1 MFLSM
6 SLISCFPWEL
16 AQTYLARY
24 PLDILFIRCFLCR
37 SFAFGNSLPIKLTLM
52 TTQVASMIEMC
63 FIFKLKLINLTLL
76 GSFGVLN
83 STDASLSCGLLCVI
97 RLLFRSNK
105 KLLHVTSI
113 SLIGW
118 YKEQES
124 RTPDLLWRTVTA
136 VVYLPWTNFSKTVSL
151 HMPWCSDVWSIGWGD
166 EVRQGS
172 PSTSLTSQ
180 AIYQIYMHN
189 NQVLQCMTLSVL
201 RPRFSK

>member
-1 MFLSM
+1 MFLFDVSDKLLHLEKSHEHIWHVIRSTFF
-6 SLISCFPWEL
+6 SLDVSFVGL
-16 AQTYLARY
+16 S
-24 PLDILFIRCFLCR
+24 PL
-37 SFAFGNSLPIKLTLM
+37 GNSLPIKLTLM

-97 RLLFRSNK
+97 RLLFRPNK

-124 RTPDLLWRTVTA
+124 RTPDLL
-136 VVYLPWTNFSKTVSL
+136 
-151 HMPWCSDVWSIGWGD
+151 
-166 EVRQGS
+166 
-172 PSTSLTSQ
+172 
-180 AIYQIYMHN
+180 
-189 NQVLQCMTLSVL
+189 
-201 RPRFSK
+201 